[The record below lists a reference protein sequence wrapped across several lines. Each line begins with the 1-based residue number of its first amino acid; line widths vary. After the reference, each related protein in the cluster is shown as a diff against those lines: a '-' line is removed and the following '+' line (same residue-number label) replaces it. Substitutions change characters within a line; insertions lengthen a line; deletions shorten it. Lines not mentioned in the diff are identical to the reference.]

1 MDLDNIKKVW
11 KEQKNA
17 SFSREEILAM
27 LQKKSS
33 SVAKWIFY
41 ISLAEFAFWII
52 LSLVVPERDVKIDRT
67 TNSFMNFI
75 AYTNHIIIIIFI
87 IIFFRNYLKVKANQS
102 INKLLKN
109 IFNVRKTV
117 QYYIIY
123 NIAMFVIS
131 TIIGAV
137 LILSSDESSIR
148 IPEHVKDSNAY
159 WAGVIVGITFFS
171 SILLT
176 ALYFFYKLL
185 YGFLLRR
192 LQKNY
197 DEIKDLQ

>member
-1 MDLDNIKKVW
+1 MDLDNIKRVW
-11 KEQKNA
+11 KEQKNT

-27 LQKKSS
+27 LHKKSS

-52 LSLVVPERDVKIDRT
+52 LAIVFPESDIKPDNT
-67 TNSFMNFI
+67 TINFI
-75 AYTNHIIIIIFI
+75 NTTTVVNYVIVITFI
-87 IIFFRNYLKVKANQS
+87 IIFFRYYLKIKANQS

-131 TIIGAV
+131 TIIGVV

-159 WAGVIVGITFFS
+159 WAGVIVGITFFA

>member
-17 SFSREEILAM
+17 SFSRDEILAM

-41 ISLAEFAFWII
+41 ISLAEFAFWIV
-52 LSLVVPERDVKIDRT
+52 LSIVFPENEIEVDDT
-67 TNSFMNFI
+67 TAKFVNVMTYINYGIVI
-75 AYTNHIIIIIFI
+75 AFI
-87 IIFFRNYLKVKANQS
+87 IIFFQNYLKIKASQP

-123 NIAMFVIS
+123 NIAMFII
-131 TIIGAV
+131 TLIIGT
-137 LILSSDESSIR
+137 LLFLSSDESSIT
-148 IPEHVKDSNAY
+148 IPKHVKNSNAY
-159 WAGVIVGITFFS
+159 WVGVIVGITFFA